1 MKPQHIFL
9 SVLMM
14 FALVTGGFA
23 ADQAAPSP
31 QDKDRLRELDAYWAE
46 VSRTVGE
53 GDFEGYKATCHEQG
67 VLVAGIKKTS
77 QPLAKALARW
87 KQEFDDTKAGKMK
100 ASVAF
105 RFGSRI
111 GDADTAHETGIFI
124 YTAQAADG
132 KRTEEYIH
140 FEALLIKQEGKWKI
154 LMEYQ
159 KSKATQKEWEAMK

>member
-1 MKPQHIFL
+1 MKPHPIL
-9 SVLMM
+9 L
-14 FALVTGGFA
+14 FALTLFSFVTSVFA
-23 ADQAAPSP
+23 VDQAATSP
-31 QDKDRLRELDAYWAE
+31 DAKDRLRELDAYWAA
-46 VSRTVGE
+46 VSRAVGE

-77 QPLAKALARW
+77 QPLSKALARW
-87 KQEFDDTKAGKMK
+87 KQEFDDTKAGRMK

-111 GDADTAHETGIFI
+111 GDADTAHETGIFL
-124 YTAQAADG
+124 YTAQTADG

-140 FEALLIKQEGKWKI
+140 FEALLIKQDGKWKI

-159 KSKATQKEWEAMK
+159 KSKATQQEWEAMK